1 VSGLLNLGLDPGY
14 LAFYL
19 TASAE
24 AVESAQ
30 TALREELHKL
40 VDHPVPEAEL
50 RLAIDQ
56 LLSRYA
62 LRRQRREGRALDLAK
77 NAAHGLLAG
86 SAAARISADYATEVS
101 AVTVADV
108 QQSARR
114 YLDDQRAVLVAVLPE
129 SQSPALQRRQPS
141 HTLLAQLSVSERA
154 AGRAVA
160 EKPVKERAM
169 LATKSHDSKV
179 GKGAASEKRAA
190 SRPERATAKAV
201 RSTAAASTRSH
212 STTKTAHSSHHR

>member
-1 VSGLLNLGLDPGY
+1 MSGLLNLGLDPGY

-50 RLAIDQ
+50 RLAVDQ

-86 SAAARISADYATEVS
+86 ATAARISVDYAAEVS

-129 SQSPALQRRQPS
+129 SLSPALQRRQPS
-141 HTLLAQLSVSERA
+141 HTLLAQLSASERA

-201 RSTAAASTRSH
+201 RGTAATGSRSH
-212 STTKTAHSSHHR
+212 SATKTAHSSHHR

>member
-1 VSGLLNLGLDPGY
+1 VQRP
-14 LAFYL
+14 
-19 TASAE
+19 
-24 AVESAQ
+24 VESAQ

-86 SAAARISADYATEVS
+86 AAAARISADYATEVS

-201 RSTAAASTRSH
+201 RGTAATSTRSH